1 MDIRPLG
8 EQMNRDQAIGLMIR
22 LEGGYSNNPA
32 DPGGATK
39 YGITQR
45 TLDAVRSKIALQLPT
60 SVFNLTEDQAY
71 VIYRA
76 VDWDV
81 IQGDALP
88 STLAPL
94 VLNAAVNMGEPEA
107 VKLLQECLHG
117 VPTTGHCG
125 AETLAAVKAWRS
137 PYLPEQTLAEEY
149 AAHVGVRYASL
160 YAREGQ
166 FELGWIRRLLRVYT
180 LALGLP

>member
-1 MDIRPLG
+1 
-8 EQMNRDQAIGLMIR
+8 MNRDQAIGLMIR

-45 TLDAVRSKIALQLPT
+45 TLDAVRSKIALQLPA

-107 VKLLQECLHG
+107 VRLLQECLG
-117 VPTTGHCG
+117 VHQDGLVGPG
-125 AETLAAVKAWRS
+125 TLAAVKAWRS
-137 PYLPEQTLAEEY
+137 SYMEQQTLAEEY

-160 YAREGQ
+160 NGREAQ